1 MSPMLSA
8 LMFPLP
14 PVARVAHR
22 DPDRPQKPDEAAF
35 AREAAFAKEAASLR
49 PVVRAVIA
57 SMLRERGDH
66 PDVEDC
72 AHETLRRA
80 IEGRERLRDGEAVRP
95 WVVGI
100 ARHVALDA
108 LRARKRARARDA
120 NGGAPDEDGD
130 VLPPLVERIADPGD
144 DPFERVSKARRDALV
159 RGAIDALPVGQRK
172 ALTMFHLEGLGYQEI
187 AERLEV
193 PLGTVATWVMRGRK
207 AVAAALTEEVSRA

>member
-1 MSPMLSA
+1 MQTMLSA
-8 LMFPLP
+8 LMFPLSQ
-14 PVARVAHR
+14 VARVANLKAER
-22 DPDRPQKPDEAAF
+22 ADEAAF
-35 AREAAFAKEAASLR
+35 ARETAALR

-57 SMLRERGDH
+57 SMIRERGDH

-72 AHETLRRA
+72 THETLRRA
-80 IEGRERLRDGEAVRP
+80 IEGRERLRDGEAIRP

-108 LRARKRARARDA
+108 LRARKRARARD
-120 NGGAPDEDGD
+120 GGGSATDDDGD
-130 VLPPLVERIADPGD
+130 ALPPLVERIADSGD
-144 DPFERVSKARRDALV
+144 DPFERVAKARRDALV

-187 AERLEV
+187 ADRLEV

-207 AVAAALTEEVSRA
+207 AVATALGDEARKG